1 MYDIK
6 PLEEEWKRYQKKKKR
21 PYIIIFFV
29 LVLFG
34 AGIAVLYY
42 IKDMNN
48 VHILPT
54 DKNITAKPKQKA
66 VVFVEDAPLKQLQT
80 DQESAEEEQAEISD
94 EIVENLPLPSGKTV
108 RKKPRVKMNI
118 ITTEMP
124 TVKKRTV
131 KKTKIQTVPH
141 KKVHL
146 NITETSAANA
156 YKEVARRFRETKDP
170 DDSLFLARI
179 YYNKGQYKKAEYWAL
194 QTNTVDSNI
203 EEGILI
209 FVKAKA
215 KRGHRNEAIRILSK
229 YIKQTN
235 SRAARILLQKIKKGK
250 V

>member
-29 LVLFG
+29 LVLLG
-34 AGIAVLYY
+34 AGITVLYY
-42 IKDMNN
+42 TKDMN

-54 DKNITAKPKQKA
+54 EKNTTARPKQKT
-66 VVFVEDAPLKQLQT
+66 VVFVEDGPVKQLQT
-80 DQESAEEEQAEISD
+80 DQESAEEEQREVSD

-118 ITTEMP
+118 VTTEMP
-124 TVKKRTV
+124 TVRKRTV
-131 KKTKIQTVPH
+131 KKTKMQTMPH

-146 NITETSAANA
+146 HITETSAANA

-170 DDSLFLARI
+170 DDSLFLARM

-194 QTNTVDSNI
+194 QTNMVDSNI
-203 EEGILI
+203 EEGIFI
-209 FVKAKA
+209 FVKAKT

>member
-21 PYIIIFFV
+21 PYIIIFFI
-29 LVLFG
+29 LVLLG

-42 IKDMNN
+42 TKDIN
-48 VHILPT
+48 VHRLPT
-54 DKNITAKPKQKA
+54 DRNITAKLKQKA
-66 VVFVEDAPLKQLQT
+66 VVFVEDGPLKQLQT

-108 RKKPRVKMNI
+108 RKKPKVKMNI

-131 KKTKIQTVPH
+131 KKTEAQTVPH

-146 NITETSAANA
+146 KITETSAANA

-179 YYNKGQYKKAEYWAL
+179 YYNKRQYKKAEYWAL
-194 QTNTVDSNI
+194 QTNMVDSNI
-203 EEGILI
+203 EEGVLI

-235 SRAARILLQKIKKGK
+235 SRAAKILLQKIKKGK